1 MGLHGN
7 AAIGQSGGPTM
18 VINASLVGAIE
29 AARATPEIQRFY
41 GALHGMDGVLHE
53 RFIDLFREDD
63 QLVEEIRYRPSAALG
78 TSRLKPDETDLARAM
93 EVFIAQ
99 DIRYFFYIG
108 GDDSQSA
115 SHSLAELAKSYDWE
129 MNIVGIPKTIDN
141 DLVITDVCPG
151 FGSAARFAASAVQYV
166 SCDAEAFGNC
176 EVVEVMGRNAGW
188 LTAATALGR
197 DEPMDGPHL
206 VYVPEVTVDPD
217 KFLAD
222 CHQVYDEYGYLVI
235 AVSEGFSFAQ
245 SEAATTSEKVD
256 EFGHARLGGVA
267 EALADMVEEEI
278 GVRCRFDRLGNM
290 QRCFALAQSQVDLD
304 IAYAVGD
311 DAVGRACNGETD
323 VMITIQRK
331 SNEPFEFE
339 CETTSLASVAGETRC
354 LPDEYINDEQNG
366 VTEAYLEYAHPLVT
380 PREHYPPRI
389 PDFPRFQKFP
399 VTPKLEPY
407 ERGVG

>member
-1 MGLHGN
+1 MALEGN

-18 VINASLVGAIE
+18 VINTSLVGAIE
-29 AARATPEIQRFY
+29 AARARPEIRRLY
-41 GALHGMDGVLHE
+41 GAVHGMDGVLHE

-63 QLVEEIRYRPSAALG
+63 ELVEEIRYRPSAGLG
-78 TSRLKPDETDLARAM
+78 TSRIKPDETDLARAM
-93 EVFIAQ
+93 AVFMAH

-115 SHSLAELAKSYDWE
+115 CHLLSELAKSHDWE
-129 MNIVGIPKTIDN
+129 MNIIGIPKTIDN
-141 DLVITDVCPG
+141 DLALTDACPG

-176 EVVEVMGRNAGW
+176 EVIEIMGRNAGW

-197 DEPMDGPHL
+197 DEPRDGPHL
-206 VYVPEVTVDPD
+206 VYVPEVTVNPD
-217 KFLAD
+217 KFLDD

-235 AVSEGFSFAQ
+235 AVSEGFSFAE

-267 EALADMVEEEI
+267 EALADMVEEEL

-304 IAYAVGD
+304 IAYAVGE
-311 DAVGRACNGETD
+311 DAVRRACNGETD

-331 SNEPFEFE
+331 NDDPYEFE
-339 CETTSLASVAGETRC
+339 CETTSLSSVAGKTRC

-366 VTEAYLEYAHPLVT
+366 VTTAYLEYARPLIA
-380 PREHYPPRI
+380 PREDYPLGLPNY
-389 PDFPRFQKFP
+389 PRFQRFSIE
-399 VTPKLEPY
+399 PKLEAY
-407 ERGVG
+407 ER

>member
-1 MGLHGN
+1 MILEGN

-29 AARATPEIQRFY
+29 AAREVPQIRRLY
-41 GALHGMDGVLHE
+41 GAVHGMDGVLHE

-63 QLVEEIRYRPSAALG
+63 ELVEEIRYRPSAALG
-78 TSRLKPDETDLARAM
+78 TSRIKPDETDLARAM

-115 SHSLAELAKSYDWE
+115 CHALSELAKSYDWE
-129 MNIVGIPKTIDN
+129 MNIIGIPKTIDN

-166 SCDAEAFGNC
+166 SCDAEAFGTC

-197 DEPMDGPHL
+197 NKPMDGPHL
-206 VYVPEVTVDPD
+206 VYVPEVTVNPD

-222 CHQVYDEYGYLVI
+222 CHQVYDAYGYLVI
-235 AVSEGFSFAQ
+235 AVSEGFSFAE
-245 SEAATTSEKVD
+245 SEVATTSEKVD

-290 QRCFALAQSQVDLD
+290 QRSFALTQSQIDLD

-311 DAVGRACNGETD
+311 NAVRRACNGETD

-331 SNEPFEFE
+331 SSDPFVFE
-339 CETTSLASVAGETRC
+339 CETTSLSSVAGQTRY

-366 VTEAYLEYAHPLVT
+366 VTEAYLEYARPLVV
-380 PREHYPPRI
+380 PREHYPLSLPNY
-389 PDFPRFQKFP
+389 PRFQRFSIE
-399 VTPKLEPY
+399 PKLEAY
-407 ERGVG
+407 ER